1 MSKDR
6 IHINPDNIEYRKGVG
21 IMILNDDSKVWVG
34 QRQDSVNLIGPNTW
48 QMPQGGIDHIETPW
62 QAALREMKEE
72 IGTVN
77 VRLIAESHDWI
88 SYDFPEELHSTLW
101 GGRFYGQTQK
111 WFLVKFLGSDSEI
124 NIETRHPEF
133 MAWRWVDPQQL
144 PDIIVPFKRDLYVKL
159 LEEFKEHLSTV

>member
-1 MSKDR
+1 
-6 IHINPDNIEYRKGVG
+6 
-21 IMILNDDSKVWVG
+21 
-34 QRQDSVNLIGPNTW
+34 
-48 QMPQGGIDHIETPW
+48 
-62 QAALREMKEE
+62 MKEE

-101 GGRFYGQTQK
+101 GGRFFGQTQK

-133 MAWRWVDPQQL
+133 IAWRWVNPQDL
-144 PDIIVPFKRDLYVKL
+144 PEIIVPFKRDLYVKL
-159 LEEFKEHLSTV
+159 LEEFKEHLSTA